1 MRALARF
8 RSWLRAAFRRPL
20 LNQEMTDELRLHV
33 DLYAA
38 DLQRRGLPADE
49 AARRA
54 RAELGSFDGQREA
67 MRQSLGLRWLDE
79 LRGDVRYMFRLLRRS
94 PGFAIV
100 AILSV
105 GLGIGANTAIFSLV
119 DELLLKSLPVER
131 PDRLFVVDNT
141 GGKSGGNNAPPY
153 PCYEILRDNNRHF
166 AGIAMFDENEFAINI
181 DGADEIVSGQRVSG
195 NYFDVLGVR
204 AALGR
209 TLTPADDAPGSGGP
223 DGPVVVISHALWNR
237 RFGMSP
243 TVLGKQIEI
252 EKKAWTIVGVTP
264 PEFFGLIVGGPVD
277 LTIPVRQTDRNLS
290 TRDSWWFSAVG
301 RLLDGA
307 AVETARAELDG
318 LFQTYMTELNGRPP
332 KVSDMFN
339 RIELVPAVRGKH
351 DVRRQFATPLT
362 VVMTIAGLVLIIGCA
377 NVANLLLARAS
388 ARQHEMRIR
397 LAIGA
402 GRARLIRQ
410 LVTEGL
416 VIAGLGTVAGVFAA
430 QWSAGAL
437 VQMIASTRQRIVLEP
452 AFDIRVLSFA
462 AAVATLTG
470 LLCSLVPAFR
480 ATRTRRATTGDG
492 GRATASTSSRRTGQ
506 TLVVVQVA
514 LSLALLSVAAL
525 FIRTLVKLETTETG
539 FRRDDVVLMAVRTTL
554 PRPTSDDRRAE
565 LARVGTMWGRLADR
579 VRELPGASSVAI
591 ATLTPMDGAD
601 RGVRLMPVG
610 GPALPAGERD
620 THLNQV
626 TPGFFNTFEIKLLSG
641 RLFQSSD
648 TAASPRV
655 AILSEMAARA
665 AARAFGGSSPIGRHV
680 KLTDGSEP
688 YEVVGVVRDV
698 LYESLRTAA
707 GRMVYVPLSQPMD
720 RVSGA
725 TLAVRTDRATGP
737 LQPALRQSVRET
749 MPGALTEQA
758 STLEDQ
764 IAESLLQERLVS
776 LLASVFGALALVLA
790 CIGLYGLLSYTVIR
804 RTREFG
810 IRLAIGA
817 KHTTVLWLVLRE
829 TLALVTAGLAAG
841 VLAVLVV
848 GRYLEN
854 LLFGIGS
861 SDPIAIGGAVAILL
875 TIAMTAAYLP
885 ARRASHIHPTTVLR
899 HE

>member
-20 LNQEMTDELRLHV
+20 LNQEMTDELKLHV

-38 DLQRRGLPADE
+38 DLQRRGLPTAE

-119 DELLLKSLPVER
+119 DELLLKSLPVEQ
-131 PDRLFVVDNT
+131 PDRLFFVDNT

-166 AGIAMFDENEFAINI
+166 AGIAMFDENLFAINI
-181 DGADEIVSGQRVSG
+181 DGADEIVPGQRVSG

-223 DGPVVVISHALWNR
+223 DGPVVVISHALWKR

-318 LFQTYMTELNGRPP
+318 LFQTYMTELNGRPTRA
-332 KVSDMFN
+332 SDTFN

-351 DVRRQFATPLT
+351 DVRRQFATPLA

-388 ARQHEMRIR
+388 ARQHEMAIR
-397 LAIGA
+397 LAMGA
-402 GRARLIRQ
+402 GRGRLIRQ

-416 VIAGLGTVAGVFAA
+416 VIAGMGTVAGIFAA
-430 QWSAGAL
+430 QWSTATL

-462 AAVATLTG
+462 AAVAALTG

-506 TLVVVQVA
+506 TLVVVQVT

-539 FRRDDVVLMAVRTTL
+539 FRRDGVVLMAVRTTL

-565 LARVGTMWGRLADR
+565 LARVGAMWGRLADR
-579 VRELPGASSVAI
+579 VGELPGARSVAI

-601 RGVRLMPVG
+601 RGVRLNPVG

-648 TAASPRV
+648 TAVSPRV
-655 AILSEMAARA
+655 AILSETAARA
-665 AARAFGGSSPIGRHV
+665 VSGVSPIGRNI

-688 YEVVGVVRDV
+688 YEIVGVVRDV
-698 LYESLRTAA
+698 LYKSLRTAA
-707 GRMVYVPLSQPMD
+707 GRMVYVPMSQPLD

-725 TLAVRTDRATGP
+725 TLTVRTDGATGP
-737 LQPALRQSVRET
+737 LVPALRQSVRET
-749 MPGALTEQA
+749 MPGALTERA

-841 VLAVLVV
+841 VLVVLVV
-848 GRYLEN
+848 GRLPGEPPIRDR
-854 LLFGIGS
+854 LKRPDRDRWRGRDLADDRDDGCLSAGKARQPHQ
-861 SDPIAIGGAVAILL
+861 SDIRIE
-875 TIAMTAAYLP
+875 
-885 ARRASHIHPTTVLR
+885 ARVT
-899 HE
+899 E

>member
-20 LNQEMTDELRLHV
+20 LNQEMADELKLHV

-94 PGFAIV
+94 PGFASV

-119 DELLLKSLPVER
+119 DELLLKSLPVEQ
-131 PDRLFVVDNT
+131 PDRLFFVDNT

-166 AGIAMFDENEFAINI
+166 AGIAMFDENLFTINI
-181 DGADEIVSGQRVSG
+181 DGADDIVPGQRVSG

-223 DGPVVVISHALWNR
+223 DGPVVVISHALWKR

-318 LFQTYMTELNGRPP
+318 LFQTYMTELNGRPTRA
-332 KVSDMFN
+332 SDTFN

-351 DVRRQFATPLT
+351 DVRRQFATPLA

-388 ARQHEMRIR
+388 ARQHEMAIR

-402 GRARLIRQ
+402 GRGRLIRQ

-416 VIAGLGTVAGVFAA
+416 VIAGMGTVAGIFAA
-430 QWSAGAL
+430 QWGAFAL

-462 AAVATLTG
+462 AAVAAVTG

-480 ATRTRRATTGDG
+480 ATRTRRATTGDS

-506 TLVVVQVA
+506 TLVVVQVT

-539 FRRDDVVLMAVRTTL
+539 FRRDGVVLMAVRTTL

-565 LARVGTMWGRLADR
+565 LARVGAMWGRLADR
-579 VRELPGASSVAI
+579 VAELPGARSVAI

-601 RGVRLMPVG
+601 RGVRLNPVG
-610 GPALPAGERD
+610 GPAVPAGERD

-626 TPGFFNTFEIKLLSG
+626 TPGFFSTFEIKLLSG

-648 TAASPRV
+648 TAVSPRV
-655 AILSEMAARA
+655 AILSETAARA
-665 AARAFGGSSPIGRHV
+665 VGGVSPIGRNI

-688 YEVVGVVRDV
+688 YEVVGVVRDA
-698 LYESLRTAA
+698 LYQSLRTAA
-707 GRMVYVPLSQPMD
+707 GRMVYVPMSQPLD

-725 TLAVRTDRATGP
+725 TLTVRTHGATGP
-737 LQPALRQSVRET
+737 LVPTLRQSVRET

-841 VLAVLVV
+841 VLVVLVV

-875 TIAMTAAYLP
+875 TIAMSAAYLP
-885 ARRASHIHPTTVLR
+885 ARRASRINPTTALR

>member
-20 LNQEMTDELRLHV
+20 LNQEMADELRLHV

-94 PGFAIV
+94 PGFASV

-119 DELLLKSLPVER
+119 DELLLKSLPVEQ
-131 PDRLFVVDNT
+131 PDRLFFVDNT

-166 AGIAMFDENEFAINI
+166 AGIAMFDENLFTINI
-181 DGADEIVSGQRVSG
+181 DGADEIVPGQRVSG

-223 DGPVVVISHALWNR
+223 DGPVVVISHALWKR

-318 LFQTYMTELNGRPP
+318 LFQTYMTELNGRPTRA
-332 KVSDMFN
+332 SDTFN

-351 DVRRQFATPLT
+351 DVRRQFATPLA

-388 ARQHEMRIR
+388 ARQHEMAIR
-397 LAIGA
+397 LAMGA
-402 GRARLIRQ
+402 GRGRLIRQ

-416 VIAGLGTVAGVFAA
+416 VIAGVGTVAGVFAA

-462 AAVATLTG
+462 AAVAALTG

-506 TLVVVQVA
+506 TLVVVQVT

-539 FRRDDVVLMAVRTTL
+539 FRRDGVVLMTVRTTL

-565 LARVGTMWGRLADR
+565 LARVGAMWGRLADR
-579 VRELPGASSVAI
+579 VAELPGARSVAI

-601 RGVRLMPVG
+601 RGVRLNPVG
-610 GPALPAGERD
+610 GPAVPAGERD

-626 TPGFFNTFEIKLLSG
+626 TPGFFSTFEIKLLSG

-648 TAASPRV
+648 TAVSPRV
-655 AILSEMAARA
+655 AILSETAARA
-665 AARAFGGSSPIGRHV
+665 VGGVSPIGRNI

-688 YEVVGVVRDV
+688 YEVVGVVRDA

-707 GRMVYVPLSQPMD
+707 GRMVYVPMSQPLD

-725 TLAVRTDRATGP
+725 TLTVRTDGATGP
-737 LQPALRQSVRET
+737 LVPALRQSVRET
-749 MPGALTEQA
+749 MPGALTERA

-790 CIGLYGLLSYTVIR
+790 CIGLHGLLSYTVIR

-841 VLAVLVV
+841 VLVVLVV

-885 ARRASHIHPTTVLR
+885 ARRASHINPTTALR
-899 HE
+899 DE

>member
-1 MRALARF
+1 
-8 RSWLRAAFRRPL
+8 
-20 LNQEMTDELRLHV
+20 
-33 DLYAA
+33 
-38 DLQRRGLPADE
+38 
-49 AARRA
+49 
-54 RAELGSFDGQREA
+54 
-67 MRQSLGLRWLDE
+67 
-79 LRGDVRYMFRLLRRS
+79 
-94 PGFAIV
+94 
-100 AILSV
+100 
-105 GLGIGANTAIFSLV
+105 
-119 DELLLKSLPVER
+119 
-131 PDRLFVVDNT
+131 
-141 GGKSGGNNAPPY
+141 
-153 PCYEILRDNNRHF
+153 
-166 AGIAMFDENEFAINI
+166 
-181 DGADEIVSGQRVSG
+181 
-195 NYFDVLGVR
+195 
-204 AALGR
+204 
-209 TLTPADDAPGSGGP
+209 
-223 DGPVVVISHALWNR
+223 
-237 RFGMSP
+237 
-243 TVLGKQIEI
+243 
-252 EKKAWTIVGVTP
+252 
-264 PEFFGLIVGGPVD
+264 
-277 LTIPVRQTDRNLS
+277 
-290 TRDSWWFSAVG
+290 
-301 RLLDGA
+301 
-307 AVETARAELDG
+307 
-318 LFQTYMTELNGRPP
+318 
-332 KVSDMFN
+332 
-339 RIELVPAVRGKH
+339 
-351 DVRRQFATPLT
+351 
-362 VVMTIAGLVLIIGCA
+362 
-377 NVANLLLARAS
+377 
-388 ARQHEMRIR
+388 MRIR

-430 QWSAGAL
+430 QWTAGAL

-452 AFDIRVLSFA
+452 ALDIRVLSFA
-462 AAVATLTG
+462 AAVAVLTG

-480 ATRTRRATTGDG
+480 ATRTRWATTGDG

-539 FRRDDVVLMAVRTTL
+539 FSRDDVVLMPVRTTL

-579 VRELPGASSVAI
+579 VGELPGARSVAI

-601 RGVRLMPVG
+601 RGVRLIPVD
-610 GPALPAGERD
+610 GPPLPAGERD

-641 RLFQSSD
+641 RLFQASD
-648 TAASPRV
+648 TAVSARV
-655 AILSEMAARA
+655 AILNETAARA
-665 AARAFGGSSPIGRHV
+665 VGGVSPIGRNIT
-680 KLTDGSEP
+680 LTDGSEP

-725 TLAVRTDRATGP
+725 TLAVRTGGATGP
-737 LQPALRQSVRET
+737 LVPALRQSVRET

-829 TLALVTAGLAAG
+829 TLTLVTAGLAAG

-885 ARRASHIHPTTVLR
+885 ARRASHIHPTSALR